1 MANHRVKRDPVSSP
15 SRKRRPYRLG
25 ARAEA
30 QAQTRRRI
38 AQAAVELHSSIGPL
52 RTTIRAIAERAGVE
66 RLTVYRHFPDERA
79 LYGACSSHFL
89 KDHPLPDLAGTM
101 AAARPAAR
109 VEAVLRELYGYYRR
123 TEPTLTAVLRDATA
137 VPLVAEYVA
146 DNLAMLRALADALA
160 GGQPDAPDRR
170 LLRAAIG
177 HAIAFGTWRSLAI
190 DEGLTDA
197 DAAKMMARLAQ
208 GSQTGTP

>member
-1 MANHRVKRDPVSSP
+1 
-15 SRKRRPYRLG
+15 
-25 ARAEA
+25 
-30 QAQTRRRI
+30 
-38 AQAAVELHSSIGPL
+38 
-52 RTTIRAIAERAGVE
+52 
-66 RLTVYRHFPDERA
+66 
-79 LYGACSSHFL
+79 
-89 KDHPLPDLAGTM
+89 M
-101 AAARPAAR
+101 AAAPPAAR

-160 GGQPDAPDRR
+160 GSQADAPDRR

-197 DAAKMMARLAQ
+197 DAATMMARLAQ
-208 GSQTGTP
+208 GSRTGTP

>member
-1 MANHRVKRDPVSSP
+1 M
-15 SRKRRPYRLG
+15 
-25 ARAEA
+25 
-30 QAQTRRRI
+30 
-38 AQAAVELHSSIGPL
+38 

-89 KDHPLPDLAGTM
+89 EGHPLPDLGATM
-101 AAARPAAR
+101 ADAQPGSR
-109 VEAVLRELYGYYRR
+109 VEAVLLELYRYYRR

-160 GGQPDAPDRR
+160 GGLPDAPVRR

-177 HAIAFGTWRSLAI
+177 HAMAFGTWRSMAI

-197 DAAKMMARLAQ
+197 EVAAMMARLAQ
-208 GSQTGTP
+208 ESRTGTP